1 MYMESGVEWLG
12 DVPTHWRTGRL
23 LYLAE
28 LLVDGTHHSP
38 ESWPEGAF
46 KYVTAKNVRENGL
59 DLEDLTYVTA
69 EAHREIYARCP
80 VQRDDVLYIKDGA
93 TAGIATVNSVDEEF
107 SLLSSVAV
115 IRPKREVLSPQFLA
129 YHLNAQQFKQAAL
142 QRVAGGA
149 MTRFTLDVISRF
161 LLAIPPL
168 TEQRSVAAF
177 LDHETARIDAL
188 IAEQERLIELLQEK
202 RQAVILR
209 AVTKGLNANV
219 QTKSTGVEWLGDV
232 PMHWEVV
239 RLGALYAERNVAGS
253 DELPILTVSIHTGVS
268 DDEIDENDVDRK
280 VVRSDDRSK
289 YKAVQPGDL
298 VYNMMRAWQGGMGA
312 VSVVGQVSPAYVVA
326 QPRRPILTEF
336 VEYLLRTPQ
345 GVEEMRR
352 HSRGITDFRLR
363 LYWDEFKQISIC
375 LPSAREQVEIV
386 DTIREAV
393 ARFDALAREAGHAVE
408 LLSEHRSALISAA
421 VTGQIDVRGLV
432 PEAAA

>member
-1 MYMESGVEWLG
+1 MPIVPDHWSVERIK
-12 DVPTHWRTGRL
+12 H
-23 LYLAE
+23 LAE
-28 LLVDGTHHSP
+28 CLDG
-38 ESWPEGAF
+38 
-46 KYVTAKNVRENGL
+46 
-59 DLEDLTYVTA
+59 
-69 EAHREIYARCP
+69 
-80 VQRDDVLYIKDGA
+80 QRV
-93 TAGIATVNSVDEEF
+93 
-107 SLLSSVAV
+107 
-115 IRPKREVLSPQFLA
+115 P
-129 YHLNAQQFKQAAL
+129 LNA
-142 QRVAGGA
+142 
-149 MTRFTLDVISRF
+149 
-161 LLAIPPL
+161 
-168 TEQRSVAAF
+168 EQRSVRGGDVPYWGANSVVDYVDAALFDEPLVLIGEDGAPFFDSTRQVAFYSEGPIWPNNHVHVLRPTERESGRFLAYALNATSYADFVEGSTREKLTQGRMSEIPVAWPERAERLAIVAF